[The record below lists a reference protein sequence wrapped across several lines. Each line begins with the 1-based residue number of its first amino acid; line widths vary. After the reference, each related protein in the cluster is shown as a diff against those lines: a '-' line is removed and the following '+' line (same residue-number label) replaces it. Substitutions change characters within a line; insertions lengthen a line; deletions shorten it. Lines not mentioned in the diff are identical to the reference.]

1 MFCNSLTSSGNNCKN
16 SKNCHLHS
24 ENQNHHECSIC
35 LSSVRK
41 TRGVKELI
49 CGHMFH
55 NRCLNS
61 WKETGG
67 TTCPMCRKTFDETK
81 YKVTISIQNNQNQN
95 QVTTISSTMG
105 SVTPFL
111 DDIGYFTE
119 LTVSLDS
126 NRDLGGFL
134 ENLNIRLA
142 DLDPSIF
149 NTE

>member
-1 MFCNSLTSSGNNCKN
+1 
-16 SKNCHLHS
+16 
-24 ENQNHHECSIC
+24 
-35 LSSVRK
+35 
-41 TRGVKELI
+41 
-49 CGHMFH
+49 
-55 NRCLNS
+55 
-61 WKETGG
+61 
-67 TTCPMCRKTFDETK
+67 MCRKTFDETK

-105 SVTPFL
+105 AITPFL
-111 DDIGYFTE
+111 EDIGYFTE